1 MKVDPEANL
10 RRAAAHLQIE
20 ISNADVA
27 TALRLGG
34 RDAMRTLL
42 DPTNSEIVIPSD
54 DVDMTVVYSPDDE
67 AFMRNAF
74 ARYLRHDFGYGRLAD
89 LDIRPGAA
97 GDPTLSSE
105 ITMDDAA
112 RPESRLAG

>member
-1 MKVDPEANL
+1 
-10 RRAAAHLQIE
+10 
-20 ISNADVA
+20 
-27 TALRLGG
+27 
-34 RDAMRTLL
+34 
-42 DPTNSEIVIPSD
+42 
-54 DVDMTVVYSPDDE
+54 
-67 AFMRNAF
+67 
-74 ARYLRHDFGYGRLAD
+74 LAD